1 MSIGTAMADGGAGA
15 VEGAGGSGAAGAPS
29 ERGTHVAGG
38 TLPLLELRGVSL
50 AYRRGRREPLAIV
63 SDMTLGVTPGEL
75 VCVAGRSGSGKT
87 SLLSM
92 AAGFLA
98 PDVGEVRWR
107 NVFIDAREADGTARG
122 RRGFLGFV
130 FQEAALIPTLT
141 AAENVAIVRDADGR
155 IALGPGGGGPLLER
169 VGLGDRAD
177 HFPSQLSGGEQ
188 QRVAI
193 ARALVGDPPLL
204 IVDEPTAHLDRAA
217 ADHVI
222 TLLADLCAEGRGVLV
237 ASHDHAMIE
246 RAGRVIRMD

>member
-1 MSIGTAMADGGAGA
+1 MSVGTGTAAGA
-15 VEGAGGSGAAGAPS
+15 VATAVVTGEAP
-29 ERGTHVAGG
+29 
-38 TLPLLELRGVSL
+38 PLLELQGVSL

-63 SDMTLGVTPGEL
+63 SDMTLGVVAGEL
-75 VCVAGRSGSGKT
+75 VCIAGRSGSGKT

-98 PDVGEVRWR
+98 PDSGEVRWR
-107 NVFIDAREADGTARG
+107 GRPIDARDADGTARG

-130 FQEAALIPTLT
+130 FQEGALIPTLT
-141 AAENVAIVRDADGR
+141 AAENVAIVRGADGR
-155 IALGPGGGGPLLER
+155 LALGPDGVLPLLER
-169 VGLGDRAD
+169 VGLSDRAG

-188 QRVAI
+188 QRIAL
-193 ARALVGDPPLL
+193 ARALVGDPPML

-222 TLLADLCAEGRGVLV
+222 ALLADLCAEGRGVLV

-246 RAGRVIRMD
+246 RADRVIRMD